1 MTFGSAIRSQWLLE
15 KDITF
20 LNHGSFGACPKKVLE
35 VQRGFQ
41 EQMEREP
48 VRFMKREFPAE
59 LAKNIAKLS
68 NFVGARPEHLV
79 LVENATMGINA
90 VLRSLMPS
98 FEQGD
103 ELLTT
108 SHVYGA
114 VGKTLQYASDCSGAT
129 VVQAE
134 VPFPISNAEQII
146 EALRVKI
153 TPKTRLA
160 LFDHITS
167 PSGIVFPI
175 KELIAIFKEKGIP
188 VIIDGAHAPGLVDLD
203 LENLGADYYTG
214 NCHKWLFAPKGA
226 AFLWVAPENR
236 SKIHPTVIS
245 QDYGASFQ
253 EEFAW
258 TGTRDFTPW
267 LSIGAAI
274 DFLNEIGI
282 ERSRNY
288 IKPLLID
295 ARKIITEAMGV
306 EYASPIEMLETMV
319 AFPLPGNPKASLKYI
334 DTLHDIIFDEYNIEV
349 PILQVNGHCYLRISV
364 NIYNELS
371 DYQKLA
377 DVLPIIFKSG
387 VL

>member
-1 MTFGSAIRSQWLLE
+1 MTFGTAIRSQWLLD

-41 EQMEREP
+41 EQMEHEP

-59 LAKNIAKLS
+59 MTKNIAKLS
-68 NFVGARPEHLV
+68 GFVGAKPENLV

-98 FEQGD
+98 FGKGD

-114 VGKTLQYASDCSGAT
+114 VGKTLKYVSDICGAT

-134 VPFPISNAEQII
+134 VPFPINNSEQII
-146 EALRVKI
+146 EALRSKI
-153 TPKTRLA
+153 TSKTRLV

-167 PSGIVFPI
+167 PTGIVFPI

-188 VIIDGAHAPGLVDLD
+188 VIIDGAHAPGMVDLD

-267 LSIGAAI
+267 LSIGAGI

-282 ERSRNY
+282 QQSRKY
-288 IKPLLID
+288 IKPILLE
-295 ARKIITEAMGV
+295 ARKIITEAMNVG
-306 EYASPIEMLETMV
+306 YASPIEMLETMV
-319 AFPLPGNPKASLKYI
+319 AFPLPGNPKASPEYI
-334 DTLHDIIFDEYNIEV
+334 DKLHDIIFDEYKIEV

-364 NIYNELS
+364 NVYNELP

-377 DVLPIIFKSG
+377 DALPIIFKNG
-387 VL
+387 VI

>member
-20 LNHGSFGACPKKVLE
+20 LNHGSFGACPKKVLD

-59 LAKNIAKLS
+59 LAKNITKLS
-68 NFVGARPEHLV
+68 NLVGARPEHLV

-98 FEQGD
+98 FKKGD

>member
-68 NFVGARPEHLV
+68 NLVGARPEHLV

-114 VGKTLQYASDCSGAT
+114 VGKTLKYVSDCSGAT
-129 VVQAE
+129 VVQAD
-134 VPFPISNAEQII
+134 VPFPINNAEQII

-245 QDYGASFQ
+245 QDYEASFQ

-295 ARKIITEAMGV
+295 ARKIITQAMNV
-306 EYASPIEMLETMV
+306 EYAAPIEMLETMV

-377 DVLPIIFKSG
+377 DVLPIIFKNG